1 MFEQVVCATPAEV
14 RAQFRRVKPRKLSGL
29 DAGRAEHRAG
39 ERDRPGRRWQRP
51 VANRFSI
58 QRSAGRRPPRAG
70 RTRSPSAIIGRAVL
84 PRRPKL
90 GLRSTAAL
98 PSTARRAGWVGCNL
112 ALTRLQG
119 VTARQARVPAEARTP
134 VVTESQIAP
143 RPPFN
148 LAVSFDNF

>member
-1 MFEQVVCATPAEV
+1 MHYELATW
-14 RAQFRRVKPRKLSGL
+14 RVKNLLLVPSF
-29 DAGRAEHRAG
+29 AF
-39 ERDRPGRRWQRP
+39 P
-51 VANRFSI
+51 
-58 QRSAGRRPPRAG
+58 
-70 RTRSPSAIIGRAVL
+70 PSAIIGRAVL

-119 VTARQARVPAEARTP
+119 VTARQARVPAEARIP

-143 RPPFN
+143 RSPSTLPCPSTIFT
-148 LAVSFDNF
+148 AHEFKRVKA